1 MSRWPQ
7 VAVVGGSIGGL
18 TAALALRGL
27 GCAVAVYERSSR
39 ALEARGAG
47 IGLHPMTVRYF
58 SEHAPLDLDR
68 VTLSVPW
75 LRFLERDG
83 AVSYEEEMNYR
94 FSSWNTIYR
103 SLREALPE
111 GDYHLGRDVVGFD
124 QDATGVTL
132 RFEDGETARA
142 EMAVFADGIG
152 SLGRKLLQPQAE
164 ARYAGYVAWRGTV
177 PESALDAATFETL
190 HDAIAYC
197 LMPSGHVL
205 VYPIPSLAGDL
216 EPGRRLANYVW
227 YHNYAEGAELDGLM
241 TDRDGVLREVSVPPG
256 ALADRHVE
264 WARAFAAEHMAPQ
277 IAEVIGRTAEPFVQV
292 IFDIEVER
300 MAFDR
305 VCVMG
310 DGAFAVRP
318 HAAAG
323 TAKACADAW
332 ALADALREADGEV
345 AAALRAWEPGQLALG
360 RQLLERTRDI
370 GDRSQFEHSWVPG
383 DPSLRFGLY
392 GPGE

>member
-1 MSRWPQ
+1 MRLDGK
-7 VAVVGGSIGGL
+7 VCVITGSS
-18 TAALALRGL
+18 RGL
-27 GCAVAVYERSSR
+27 GEAF
-39 ALEARGAG
+39 ARG
-47 IGLHPMTVRYF
+47 
-58 SEHAPLDLDR
+58 
-68 VTLSVPW
+68 
-75 LRFLERDG
+75 
-83 AVSYEEEMNYR
+83 
-94 FSSWNTIYR
+94 
-103 SLREALPE
+103 
-111 GDYHLGRDVVGFD
+111 
-124 QDATGVTL
+124 
-132 RFEDGETARA
+132 
-142 EMAVFADGIG
+142 
-152 SLGRKLLQPQAE
+152 
-164 ARYAGYVAWRGTV
+164 
-177 PESALDAATFETL
+177 
-190 HDAIAYC
+190 
-197 LMPSGHVL
+197 
-205 VYPIPSLAGDL
+205 
-216 EPGRRLANYVW
+216 
-227 YHNYAEGAELDGLM
+227 
-241 TDRDGVLREVSVPPG
+241 
-256 ALADRHVE
+256 
-264 WARAFAAEHMAPQ
+264 FAAEHMAPQ